1 MRRAILSTGLAMSL
15 LFTSGLGTVQAA
27 PAEKNAPPAA
37 TAKAAPSP
45 RALELARRYFDAIR
59 MADMVGEM
67 LEGIDPLMA
76 LGEDSEDNG
85 DAAAMRASI
94 NEAFVAAMPGY
105 IDALVP
111 IVAGI
116 FTEEE
121 LEAMVAFYESPL
133 GRSSSAK
140 AGQMTGPTTEVMIKL
155 LPGILEDAME
165 RYCSKTT
172 CSDEL
177 REKIKKMES

>member
-1 MRRAILSTGLAMSL
+1 MRRVILSTGLAMSL
-15 LFTSGLGTVQAA
+15 LFTSGLGTAQAA
-27 PAEKNAPPAA
+27 LAEKNAPAEA
-37 TAKAAPSP
+37 SAKTSPSP
-45 RALELARRYFDAIR
+45 RSLELVRRYFDAIR
-59 MADMVGEM
+59 MVDMMGEM
-67 LEGIDPLMA
+67 LNGMNPLMA
-76 LGEDSEDNG
+76 LGEEADDG
-85 DAAAMRASI
+85 DAAAMRSSI
-94 NEAFVAAMPGY
+94 NEAFVAAMPEY

>member
-1 MRRAILSTGLAMSL
+1 MRRVILSTGVAMSL

-27 PAEKNAPPAA
+27 PAAKNAPAA
-37 TAKAAPSP
+37 EAAKPAPSP
-45 RALELARRYFDAIR
+45 RSLELARRYFDAIR
-59 MADMVGEM
+59 MTDTVRDV
-67 LEGIDPLMA
+67 LEGIDPVMA
-76 LGEDSEDNG
+76 LGEDAEDG
-85 DAAAMRASI
+85 TDSATMRASI
-94 NEAFVAAMPGY
+94 NEAFVAAMPEY

-133 GRSSSAK
+133 GRSSTAK
-140 AGQMTGPTTEVMIKL
+140 AAQMTAPTTEVMIKL
-155 LPGILEDAME
+155 LPRILEDAME